1 MRIFLLALLG
11 LGAGVAIGYGHN
23 WYDVG
28 DIKEQ
33 FRLLNTPPSADE
45 LLSATAPRVDVVGG
59 ETHNFGIMERM
70 GKRHYTF
77 VIRNVGTAALTLEQ
91 GKTSCKCTIS
101 QLAGGYLEPGADVE
115 VRLEWT
121 AKESEPESKD
131 FEQTAE
137 ILTNDPQRRVVRLQ
151 IVGKIIQ
158 SVWAK
163 PADIILSNVTQG
175 NGATASAM
183 IYAYK
188 SDNLEIVD
196 HEFYF
201 THLKGF
207 LDVQFEDLSEE
218 ELAQDRDALSGKK
231 MVLSLKPNL
240 PLGNFNEAIRI
251 TTNLP
256 DSPRI
261 DIAIQGV
268 VTPDITFLSSRRFYR
283 ARMILDLGIVS
294 QEKGVEEKITML
306 AKGPLRESIQFHV
319 KEAEPAGVFQLELVR
334 RESILTGKAIQ
345 HDLLLKIPPGTDQ
358 VKRLNE
364 QQEGYGRILLETTHP
379 DIEYLEIR
387 VRFAVVPTEK

>member
-33 FRLLNTPPSADE
+33 FHLLNTPPSADE
-45 LLSATAPRVDVVGG
+45 LLSAKAPRVDVVGG
-59 ETHNFGIMERM
+59 ETHDFGIMERM

-163 PADIILSNVTQG
+163 PADIILSSVTQG

-188 SDNLEIVD
+188 SDNLEIVG

-201 THLKGF
+201 TRLEGF
-207 LDVQFEDLSEE
+207 LDVQFEDLSQE
-218 ELAQDRDALSGKK
+218 ELARDRDALSGKK
-231 MVLSLKPNL
+231 MVLTLTPNL

-283 ARMILDLGIVS
+283 ARRILDLGIVS

-319 KEAEPAGVFQLELVR
+319 KEVEPAGVFQLELVR
-334 RESILTGKAIQ
+334 RESALTGKAIQ

>member
-1 MRIFLLALLG
+1 MRVFLLALLG

-33 FRLLNTPPSADE
+33 FRLVNTPPSADE
-45 LLSATAPRVDVVGG
+45 LLNAKSPRVDVVGG
-59 ETHNFGIMERM
+59 ETHDFGIMERM

-163 PADIILSNVTQG
+163 PADIILSSVTQG

-196 HEFYF
+196 HELYF
-201 THLKGF
+201 PRLKGF

-231 MVLSLKPNL
+231 MILSLKPDL

-334 RESILTGKAIQ
+334 RESTLTGKAIQ

>member
-1 MRIFLLALLG
+1 MRVFLLALLG

-28 DIKEQ
+28 DIHEQ
-33 FRLLNTPPSADE
+33 FHVFNTPPSADE
-45 LLSATAPRVDVVGG
+45 LLRAKSPRVEVVGG
-59 ETHNFGIMERM
+59 ETHNFGIMERL
-70 GKRHYTF
+70 GKRHHTF
-77 VIRNVGTAALTLEQ
+77 VIRNVGTAELTLEQ

-101 QLAGGYLEPGADVE
+101 KLAGGHLEPGKDVE

-158 SVWAK
+158 SVWSK
-163 PADIILSNVTQG
+163 PADIILSSVTQG
-175 NGATASAM
+175 NGATTSAL

-188 SDNLEIVD
+188 SDNLKIVE

-201 THLKGF
+201 TRLEGF
-207 LDVQFEDLSEE
+207 LDVHFEDLSQE
-218 ELAQDRDALSGKK
+218 ELAQDPDALSGKK
-231 MVLSLKPNL
+231 MILVLQPDL
-240 PLGNFNEAIRI
+240 PLGTFNEAIRI

-261 DIAIQGV
+261 DIAIQGL

-283 ARMILDLGIVS
+283 ARKVLNLGIVS
-294 QEKGVEEKITML
+294 QEKGVEDKVTML
-306 AKGPLRESIQFHV
+306 AKGPLRESIEFHV
-319 KEAEPAGVFQLELVR
+319 KETEPAGVFQVELIR
-334 RESILTGKAIQ
+334 RESTLTGKAIQ
-345 HDLLLKIPPGTDQ
+345 HDLLIKIPPGTAQ

-364 QQEGYGRILLETTHP
+364 QQEGFGRILLETTHP
-379 DIEYLEIR
+379 DIEQLEIW
-387 VRFAVVPTEK
+387 VRFAVVPTDK

>member
-1 MRIFLLALLG
+1 MRVFLLALLG
-11 LGAGVAIGYGHN
+11 LGVGVAIGYGHN

-45 LLSATAPRVDVVGG
+45 LLSAKAPRVDVVGG
-59 ETHNFGIMERM
+59 ETHDFGIMERM

-101 QLAGGYLEPGADVE
+101 QLAGGHLEPGADVE

-163 PADIILSNVTQG
+163 PADIILSSVTQG

-188 SDNLEIVD
+188 SDNLEIVS

-201 THLKGF
+201 TRLEGF
-207 LDVQFEDLSEE
+207 LDVQFEDLSQE
-218 ELAQDRDALSGKK
+218 ELARDRDALSGKK
-231 MVLSLKPNL
+231 MVLTLTPNL

-283 ARMILDLGIVS
+283 ARRILDLGIVS

-319 KEAEPAGVFQLELVR
+319 KEVEPAGVFQLELVR